1 MVLKQRQ
8 PQIKIR
14 ICIAYIHQS
23 CYGAETW
30 RETKNARQHVKPLF
44 TTAKTGAEFWTYP
57 SKIGLKYQQTGL
69 EVEPPKE
76 PKGGCPKTP
85 GEWILKTKT
94 GNTWAQIKKVC
105 NEVCTLQVGGDSSGS
120 CSEILLTRNCTQF
133 TTHIK

>member
-76 PKGGCPKTP
+76 
-85 GEWILKTKT
+85 TKE
-94 GNTWAQIKKVC
+94 GVSKNTWRMDLKNK
-105 NEVCTLQVGGDSSGS
+105 NRKHLGTDKEGL
-120 CSEILLTRNCTQF
+120 
-133 TTHIK
+133 